1 MLKKLSVLA
10 GTAALAMSLMLLS
23 GCGGDTVP
31 TGGNGE
37 TTGSADGTTT
47 TASLTGA
54 TDPADTT
61 EEETTTT
68 SGDSAIKQTGDN
80 HSTWQTSRTLSQEI
94 GKQIKQLSG
103 DSSLRHNGSGK
114 NKQRNRQNRCRIN
127 SYNHRLN
134 NIHNV
139 CR

>member
-10 GTAALAMSLMLLS
+10 GTAVLAMSLMLLS
-23 GCGGDTVP
+23 GCGGDIVP

-68 SGDSAIKQTGDN
+68 SGDMWERRKPLWTFCVPVV
-80 HSTWQTSRTLSQEI
+80 WI
-94 GKQIKQLSG
+94 G
-103 DSSLRHNGSGK
+103 
-114 NKQRNRQNRCRIN
+114 
-127 SYNHRLN
+127 
-134 NIHNV
+134 
-139 CR
+139 

>member
-37 TTGSADGTTT
+37 TTGSADETTT

-68 SGDSAIKQTGDN
+68 SGD
-80 HSTWQTSRTLSQEI
+80 LS
-94 GKQIKQLSG
+94 L
-103 DSSLRHNGSGK
+103 
-114 NKQRNRQNRCRIN
+114 
-127 SYNHRLN
+127 
-134 NIHNV
+134 IHI
-139 CR
+139 